1 MTPLD
6 HLTAA
11 FECLWETKRHLLRA
25 AESAPADAQPAVRA
39 VLADVAASRDRI
51 EKMLIEW
58 QARPSPAPAPTRG

>member
-6 HLTAA
+6 DLTAA

-25 AESAPADAQPAVRA
+25 AEAAPAAARPAVHA
-39 VLADVAASRDRI
+39 VLAEVAASRDQI

-58 QARPSPAPAPTRG
+58 QARPSPAPAPPQG

>member
-11 FECLWETKRHLLRA
+11 FECLWETKTHLLRA
-25 AESAPADAQPAVRA
+25 AETAPEDARPAVRS
-39 VLADVAASRDRI
+39 VLAEVAASRDRI

-58 QARPSPAPAPTRG
+58 QAPPSPAPGPSPE